1 MANLVGK
8 IPGIL
13 NARFP
18 DQNKPRV
25 VMSDRGPAFY
35 STGVGQITPEYKTAL
50 QSNGLRPM
58 MGDDAQVQ
66 SGDSQEVMLH
76 ETAVAWLRRRLALT
90 LPAKPW
96 LETREEFGSRLK
108 QRTQHVNDKYDV
120 QSFCRDFP
128 QRIEELIE
136 REGNRLRK

>member
-1 MANLVGK
+1 
-8 IPGIL
+8 
-13 NARFP
+13 
-18 DQNKPRV
+18 
-25 VMSDRGPAFY
+25 
-35 STGVGQITPEYKTAL
+35 
-50 QSNGLRPM
+50 

-108 QRTQHVNDKYDV
+108 QCAQHVNDTYDV
-120 QSFCRDFP
+120 ESLCRDFP
-128 QRIEELIE
+128 QRIDELIE